1 MVTMIIVKPSEK
13 LKVLRTRRHWTQ
25 EELAEKIRENG
36 PKVYQGTVSRYE
48 TDKEEPDS
56 VVKETI
62 QNIFGEEIWSDECNS
77 EVSIGVIYNDA
88 EQQR

>member
-1 MVTMIIVKPSEK
+1 MIIVKPSEK

-25 EELAEKIRENG
+25 EELAERIREKG

-56 VVKETI
+56 LVKETI
-62 QNIFGEEIWSDECNS
+62 QNIFGEEIWADETTS
-77 EVSIGVIYNDA
+77 SVGIGVVYDNA
-88 EQQR
+88 E